1 MIFETEQ
8 RKREIGRWCKLAI
21 QLNGA
26 ADSGRYDHIT
36 IPVMVGELQA
46 DRVFAFLERELA
58 PSVWQISKLTDG
70 DRHKLSRHW
79 QGCAAGFEPAQF
91 HVERNG
97 LALLVSY
104 ILHLLDVIHVTPP
117 T

>member
-1 MIFETEQ
+1 
-8 RKREIGRWCKLAI
+8 
-21 QLNGA
+21 
-26 ADSGRYDHIT
+26 
-36 IPVMVGELQA
+36 MVGELQA
-46 DRVFAFLERELA
+46 DRVFGFLERELP
-58 PSVWQISKLTDG
+58 PSVWQISKLTDV

-104 ILHLLDVIHVTPP
+104 ILHLLDIIHVTPP